1 MKLYNRTIV
10 VSIAVFVFGG
20 IALCLAAAIG
30 YSPVAHRVVGKHD
43 LYIPQPYTRDAGFG
57 LKGASIFDGFI
68 TTHYPGD
75 APLPAGGPDP
85 DGKWSLKRIRIE
97 FKDLDQ
103 IPQPYRDKGPAKFLE
118 DRLRNS
124 QAYHVLG
131 EQYGL
136 IHQEH
141 PNNPDKVH
149 KVHDEFW
156 IERKDGA
163 LVSFIEC
170 DVDAPYPNC
179 NQFFRDDKFSYQVF
193 FYKIYLPEWSH
204 IRANVIALMNSFRSE
219 ETALAYLAEQ
229 SSKIKTDE
237 GDNNP

>member
-1 MKLYNRTIV
+1 M
-10 VSIAVFVFGG
+10 AVFVFGFA
-20 IALCLAAAIG
+20 ALCLATAIG
-30 YSPVAHRVVGKHD
+30 RSPVLHKLIGKHD
-43 LYIPQPYTRDAGFG
+43 LYIPQAYTRDAGFG

-103 IPQPYRDKGPAKFLE
+103 IEEPYRHTAPQNLLN
-118 DRLRNS
+118 DRLKLS
-124 QAYHVLG
+124 KAYQVDG

-136 IHQEH
+136 IHQEQPEN
-141 PNNPDKVH
+141 PNKIH
-149 KVHDEFW
+149 KIHNEFW

-170 DVDAPYPNC
+170 DVDAPYPSC

-204 IRANVIALMNSFRSE
+204 IRANVFALMSSFRSE
-219 ETALAYLAEQ
+219 ETALAYLAEKN
-229 SSKIKTDE
+229 SKTKTEE
-237 GDNNP
+237 GDKKP